1 MSDDS
6 GGNDKK
12 TGSEKSVQK
21 RVQTL
26 QEMGRDYAAQGA
38 QSGGGQ
44 SGGERFG
51 EALTDGKP
59 QQIPG
64 GGPDKGKGAGPGQ
77 LKGLDEMTRNVQF
90 AEALVGERRELDAG
104 TRGRLEGMLG
114 RKVDNLN
121 VYVGKWSTAAAKS
134 MNAEAF
140 AVGKHLFFSKEKF
153 STTSAEGIGLMAHE
167 MTHAFQDKGRT
178 VEDKEAE
185 AHAIEDKVTQGIRE
199 GADMEM
205 AQDQSPVAG
214 LLERLSKD
222 ETAAPPPSGGK
233 PPDQDTD
240 PAATHD
246 SPDEKEVEQ
255 ILLQRV
261 IELFRS
267 ESDIDLER
275 HGFGM

>member
-1 MSDDS
+1 MSEDA
-6 GGNDKK
+6 GGNDQKS
-12 TGSEKSVQK
+12 GSDKSVQK
-21 RVQTL
+21 RIQTL
-26 QEMGRDYAAQGA
+26 QEMGRDYGAQGS

-59 QQIPG
+59 QQIEG
-64 GGPDKGKGAGPGQ
+64 GGPERGKGIGPGQ

-90 AEALVGERRELDAG
+90 AEALVGERRDLDAG
-104 TRGRLEGMLG
+104 TKARLEGMLG
-114 RKVDNLN
+114 QKIGNLN

-153 STTSAEGIGLMAHE
+153 STTSAAGLGLMAHE
-167 MTHAFQDKGRT
+167 MTHAFQDKARS
-178 VEDKEAE
+178 VDDKEAE
-185 AHAIEDKVTQGIRE
+185 AHAIEDKVSQGIRG
-199 GADMEM
+199 GADMEI
-205 AQDQSPVAG
+205 AQDQSPAAG

-222 ETAAPPPSGGK
+222 ETAAPPASGGK

-246 SPDEKEVEQ
+246 SPDEKEVE
-255 ILLQRV
+255 LMLMRRV
-261 IELFRS
+261 IELFRT

-275 HGFGM
+275 HGYGM

>member
-1 MSDDS
+1 MSQDD

-12 TGSEKSVQK
+12 SGTDKPLQG
-21 RVQTL
+21 RLQTL

-44 SGGERFG
+44 TGGDRFG
-51 EALTDGKP
+51 EALTDGTKP

-64 GGPDKGKGAGPGQ
+64 GGPAGPSQ

-90 AEALVGERRELDAG
+90 AEALVGERRDLDAG
-104 TRGRLEGMLG
+104 TKARLEGMLG
-114 RKVDNLN
+114 QKLGNIN

-153 STTSAEGIGLMAHE
+153 STTSAEGMALMAHE
-167 MTHAFQDKGRT
+167 MTHAFQEKGRST
-178 VEDKEAE
+178 ESKEAE
-185 AHAIEDKVTQGIRE
+185 AHAMEDKVVQGIRD
-199 GADMEM
+199 GADMEI
-205 AQDQSPVAG
+205 AQDQTSASG

-222 ETAAPPPSGGK
+222 ETAVPPPSGGK
-233 PPDQDTD
+233 PPDQDTE
-240 PAATHD
+240 PASTHD
-246 SPDEKEVEQ
+246 SPDEKDVEQ
-255 ILLQRV
+255 VLLHRV
-261 IELFRS
+261 LELFRH
-267 ESDIDLER
+267 ESDVDFER

>member
-1 MSDDS
+1 MSEDP
-6 GGNDKK
+6 GGNDQKS
-12 TGSEKSVQK
+12 GSDKPVIK
-21 RVQTL
+21 RMQVL
-26 QEMGRDYAAQGA
+26 QELGRDYGAQGA

-44 SGGERFG
+44 TGGDRFG
-51 EALTDGKP
+51 EALTDGSKP
-59 QQIPG
+59 QQVPG
-64 GGPDKGKGAGPGQ
+64 GGPAGPGA

-104 TRGRLEGMLG
+104 TQARLEGMLG
-114 RKVDNLN
+114 KKVGKLN

-153 STTSAEGIGLMAHE
+153 NTGSAEGIGLMAHE
-167 MTHAFQDKGRT
+167 MTHAFQDKGRA

-185 AHAIEDKVTQGIRE
+185 AHAIEDKVTQGIRD

-205 AQDQSPVAG
+205 AQDQAPAAG

-246 SPDEKEVEQ
+246 SPDEKEVEK
-255 ILLQRV
+255 ILLRRV
-261 IELFRS
+261 LELFRN